1 MSEKTDMRISLE
13 ATVTIPIEEYRLLMK
28 KGAILDM
35 IISAFESDCAG
46 YEVNN
51 IVKYAKRVLDLESL
65 MVTSDAQAKDRAMAD
80 LEQGESV
87 DA

>member
-1 MSEKTDMRISLE
+1 MR
-13 ATVTIPIEEYRLLMK
+13 
-28 KGAILDM
+28 
-35 IISAFESDCAG
+35 
-46 YEVNN
+46 NN